1 MPYSTDIGTY
11 QTQNGRVIGLPD
23 GKHVDI
29 LIIDVG
35 NVVQDDVHFL
45 DSSGVSRVN
54 YVDWYSF
61 TDDPDVFGPGATY
74 DGSYGW
80 SAGRAHATQ
89 CASVA
94 ADQSWGWA
102 KESQIYSMN
111 ISRTNSRGIYY
122 FAQMVRNWQESKP
135 VNPVTGTRNPTVVN
149 VSLAHYVGQP
159 APIRFNHDEGAGLL
173 SATGGFIYASGVEHK
188 GTYYPLSGINTASG
202 IYEFLNTKGV
212 NLRWDDAE
220 FIYGPSQTLGG
231 SPNDDLLFTSVIPLD
246 LSGHQLRTDYEE
258 LVSISG
264 VHVFAAAGNY
274 TQKGVPSGDPDF
286 NNRLDLGF
294 TGPADSIYH
303 TLVKDLYYNRLP
315 YPAQGSGIMSVGA
328 VGCDKNQTIAMFSNR
343 GSAVDY
349 YAPGE
354 NIKTFMGPYYTS
366 FGGGELIERTASTY
380 ADGTSFAC
388 PQVVGMV
395 ACYLSDGNY
404 NKTSTEVKA
413 WLDANAM
420 DELKAEYDESKA
432 DNLVSIQA
440 PASSNKFV
448 HYPGLTVLAPS
459 QTTSL
464 GSNPKASE
472 VYFPTESGLDVTH
485 ALYPKYG
492 GSTGT
497 SKAGTN
503 LRNMLEWSTVS
514 GEFHTYNNI
523 VNIPSGLPSGVVD
536 FALVD
541 TDDDLL
547 NTHRIRWSSVVNVE
561 NNNDLA
567 YSKAGLYFKYTDEDN
582 YYALEL
588 STTSGIVTYNTV
600 EKRGGTE
607 IVLDTH
613 SMSLQEE
620 DGSFPDHYAA
630 FCSIEYNAADG
641 RVGFRAFDRLF
652 RRGSTADYLYK
663 DTLVDPLPSGYMG
676 IFSSSQDGG
685 SATRCGINSFDYLGI
700 SSVER
705 FLFLDNPWAR
715 GENIP
720 PVTTTPHPATSG
732 SYDQFLP
739 NVT

>member
-11 QTQNGRVIGLPD
+11 QTQNGRVMGLPS
-23 GKHVDI
+23 GKHVDV
-29 LIIDVG
+29 LIIDLG

-54 YVDWYSF
+54 YVDWYQF

-74 DGSYGW
+74 NGEYGW
-80 SAGRAHATQ
+80 ESYRCHATQ
-89 CASVA
+89 CASIA

-102 KESQIYSMN
+102 KESQIYSMDIRYVN
-111 ISRTNSRGIYY
+111 RLGTYY
-122 FAQMVRNWQESKP
+122 FAQMVKNWQESKP
-135 VNPVTGTRNPTVVN
+135 VNPVTGTRNPTVIN
-149 VSLAHYVGQP
+149 MSLAHSVTQP
-159 APIRFNHDEGAGLL
+159 MPIRINHDD
-173 SATGGFIYASGVEHK
+173 ATGVGFVPGGMIYTSGIDYR
-188 GTYYPLSGINTASG
+188 GTYHPLSGINTASG

-220 FIYGPSQTLGG
+220 SIYGPSQTLGG
-231 SPNDDLLFTSVIPLD
+231 SPNDDLLFNSVIPLD

-274 TQKGVPSGDPDF
+274 TQKCVPSGDQDF
-286 NNRLDLGF
+286 DNRLDIGF
-294 TGPADSIYH
+294 TGPANSIYH
-303 TLVKDLYYNRLP
+303 NLVKDLYYNRLP
-315 YPAQGSGIMSVGA
+315 YPAQGDGIMTVGA
-328 VGCDKNQTIAMFSNR
+328 VGCDKNQTIATFSNR

-354 NIKTFMGPYYTS
+354 NIKTFMGPYYKARDFVNS
-366 FGGGELIERTASTY
+366 EILEYTASSY
-380 ADGTSFAC
+380 GDGTSFAC

-404 NKTSTEVKA
+404 NKTSSEVKT
-413 WLDANAM
+413 WLDTNAM
-420 DELKAEYDESKA
+420 DELHPVYDESKA
-432 DNLVSIQA
+432 DNLASIQA

-492 GSTGT
+492 SSTGAR
-497 SKAGTN
+497 AGTN

-547 NTHRIRWSSVVNVE
+547 NTHRIRWGSVVNVE

-588 STTSGIVTYNTV
+588 SATSGIVTYNAI

-613 SMSLQEE
+613 SRSLQR
-620 DGSFPDHYAA
+620 DSGSFPDFYGA
-630 FCSIEYNAADG
+630 FCSIEYNPADG

-652 RRGSTADYLYK
+652 VTSTADYLYK
-663 DTLVDPLPSGYMG
+663 DTLVDPLPSGFMG

-705 FLFLDNPWAR
+705 FLFLDNPWVI
-715 GENIP
+715 GTNIP
-720 PVTTTPHPATSG
+720 DVTTTPHPASTN
-732 SYDQFLP
+732 YDAPSLP

>member
-54 YVDWYSF
+54 YVDWYEF
-61 TDDPDVFGPGATY
+61 TDDPDVFGAGATY
-74 DGSYGW
+74 DGEYGW
-80 SAGRAHATQ
+80 DTGRAHATQ

-102 KESQIYSMN
+102 KESQVYSMN
-111 ISRTNSRGIYY
+111 ISRTVQGGIYY

-149 VSLAHYVGQP
+149 ISLAHHISRP
-159 APIRFNHDEGAGLL
+159 APIRFSHDDPTGAG
-173 SATGGFIYASGVEHK
+173 SVPGGFIYTSGIEYR

-212 NLRWDDAE
+212 NVRWDDAE
-220 FIYGPSQTLGG
+220 SYYGLELGSG
-231 SPNDDLLFTSVIPLD
+231 PNDDMLFTSSIPLD

-274 TQKGVPSGDPDF
+274 VQKGVPSGDPDF

-294 TGPADSIYH
+294 TGPADSIYNN
-303 TLVKDLYYNRLP
+303 LVSDLYYNRLP
-315 YPAQGSGIMSVGA
+315 YPALGSGVMTVGA
-328 VGCDKNQTIAMFSNR
+328 AGCDKRNTIAMFSNR

-354 NIKTFMGPYYTS
+354 NIKTFMGPYYQA
-366 FGGGELIERTASTY
+366 FDPVNVDIIERTFSTY

-404 NKTSTEVKA
+404 NKTSAEVKA
-413 WLDANAM
+413 WLDTNAM
-420 DELKAEYDESKA
+420 DTMHDDYDESKA
-432 DNLVSIQA
+432 DNITSIQA

-472 VYFPTESGLDVTH
+472 VYFPAESGLDVSH
-485 ALYPKYG
+485 SLYPKHG
-492 GSTGT
+492 SSTGA
-497 SKAGTN
+497 SAGTN

-547 NTHRIRWSSVVNVE
+547 NSHRIRWSSVVNVE
-561 NNNDLA
+561 NNNDLS

-588 STTSGIVTYNTV
+588 SATSGIVTYNTI

-613 SMSLQEE
+613 SMSLQRE
-620 DGSFPDHYAA
+620 DSSFPEFYGAA
-630 FCSIEYNAADG
+630 CSIEYNPSDG
-641 RVGFRAFDRLF
+641 RVGFRVFDRLF
-652 RRGSTADYLYK
+652 RSSTADYLYK

-676 IFSSSQDGG
+676 IFASSQDGG
-685 SATRCGINSFDYLGI
+685 SATRCGINSFDFLSI

-715 GENIP
+715 GTNIP
-720 PVTTTPHPATSG
+720 DVTTTPHPATAN
-732 SYDQFLP
+732 YDDPLLP
-739 NVT
+739 TVQ